1 MRALGGTPLCT
12 VEDTKKVGVSFG
24 RPKAYV
30 RNIAM
35 GSVLSKIF
43 IQSWADSVEA
53 NDDSLP
59 PIPMDW
65 SKPSCEIVGES
76 EGWSKPSCEIVSESE
91 GWTTVKRRT
100 KNA

>member
-1 MRALGGTPLCT
+1 MKMKYIQ
-12 VEDTKKVGVSFG
+12 KKVGVSFG

-43 IQSWADSVEA
+43 IESWADSVEA
-53 NDDSLP
+53 DDDSLP

-65 SKPSCEIVGES
+65 SKPSCEIVS
-76 EGWSKPSCEIVSESE
+76 EDIGESE

-100 KNA
+100 KIA